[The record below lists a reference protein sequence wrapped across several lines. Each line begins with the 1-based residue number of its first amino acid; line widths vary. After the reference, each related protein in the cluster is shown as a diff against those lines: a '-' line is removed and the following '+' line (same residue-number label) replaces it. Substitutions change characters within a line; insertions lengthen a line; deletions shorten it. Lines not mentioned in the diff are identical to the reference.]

1 MLRKPNK
8 GARIRPKQSFDYYL
22 VCYEKRKLLILLT
35 ARHSQLECALGMWN
49 TGGRTLTIKGLFTQ
63 LQLVPG
69 VGLAILDEQ
78 LRFRTVNS
86 TLAGINGISVGGHL
100 GKSISAVLG
109 SFEHAVSPLILQV
122 LTDRQPLLHCNLVG
136 LLPTR
141 REEGHWIA
149 HYLPLND
156 SLVGAVVL
164 EVTAQRKVESL
175 LASLANGPA
184 PDVDRTLEAVERDYV
199 IDVLRKVKGRVSGRG
214 GAAIKLG
221 MKRTTLQSRLLKLG
235 INPRDYK
242 FGNLKETSIRRT
254 PVDEA

>member
-1 MLRKPNK
+1 M
-8 GARIRPKQSFDYYL
+8 
-22 VCYEKRKLLILLT
+22 
-35 ARHSQLECALGMWN
+35 
-49 TGGRTLTIKGLFTQ
+49 TIKGLFTQ

-86 TLAGINGISVGGHL
+86 TLAGINGISVAGHL

-122 LTDRQPLLHCNLVG
+122 LTDRQPLLHCNLAG

-141 REEGHWIA
+141 SEEGHWIA

-164 EVTAQRKVESL
+164 EVTTQRKVESL
-175 LASLANGPA
+175 LASLTNRPA
-184 PDVDRTLEAVERDYV
+184 HDVDRTLEAVERDYV
-199 IDVLRKVKGRVSGRG
+199 IHVLRKVKGRVSGRD

-235 INPRDYK
+235 INPRDY
-242 FGNLKETSIRRT
+242 NSAT
-254 PVDEA
+254 